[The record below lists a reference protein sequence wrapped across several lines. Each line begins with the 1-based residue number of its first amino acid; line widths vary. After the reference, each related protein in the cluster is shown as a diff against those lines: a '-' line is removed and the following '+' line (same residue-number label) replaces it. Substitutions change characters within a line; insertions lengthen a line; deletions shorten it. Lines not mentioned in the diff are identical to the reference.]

1 MFLASQL
8 IEISQRF
15 QPDIEDLQV
24 LLQEEGLPV
33 RSAECL
39 RELSGRLES
48 DPSFRRDV
56 AFLIRSMLGRE
67 RDEFGSMEAL
77 GVLVVAAA
85 GTRLGLD
92 TPVEQQSMR
101 ELLRFVIQQRRPAAA
116 ATVRR
121 DAVEVERHGDEA
133 VAISPQLDTRRELPS
148 PDATVVAAEPV
159 LAHSRLRAGAERFSR
174 RRSAGFHPGW
184 IAAMVAVL
192 VIVVGGLLIR
202 RDDSKATTRQISGL
216 APAPSAASPAV
227 PAAAA
232 PVERVVLP
240 PQVQPTHASRRAL
253 RRATRTHAERIEA
266 SIPPRVATNTP
277 EGIERTEP
285 PQNGPRLNPPASPSM
300 SAPARPHQEVAV
312 VSPPAGVARQRS
324 ASGSADVSKVF
335 AHPDAAATQADS
347 QVPPPVFHPK
357 DPVLIARNSP
367 PAAAVKPEV
376 RGMVHIGSTGPMAS
390 GLIYSPEPTY
400 PAQAIAG
407 GVQGQVKVRAVVGP
421 HGNVIDASIVSG
433 PPLLREAALDAVG
446 RWRFRPYEQD
456 GEPVTVATT
465 AILDFEI
472 PSKK

>member
-8 IEISQRF
+8 IEISQCF
-15 QPDIEDLQV
+15 QPDVEDLQV
-24 LLQEEGLPV
+24 LLQEEEIPV

-39 RELSGRLES
+39 QELSNRLES
-48 DPSFRRDV
+48 DPRFRRDV
-56 AFLIRSMLGRE
+56 GFLIRSMLGRE

-85 GTRLGLD
+85 GTHQPLD
-92 TPVEQQSMR
+92 TPVQQQLMR

-116 ATVRR
+116 AAMRS
-121 DAVEVERHGDEA
+121 DAVEAERPIATATG
-133 VAISPQLDTRRELPS
+133 ISPQFATRPELPL
-148 PDATVVAAEPV
+148 PAPPMAAAPEPVVVPPAPREAEP
-159 LAHSRLRAGAERFSR
+159 FSR
-174 RRSAGFHPGW
+174 RAPAGFRSGW
-184 IAAMVAVL
+184 IAAMVALL
-192 VIVVGGLLIR
+192 VIVVAGLLIR
-202 RDDSKATTRQISGL
+202 RDDSKATTRQISAL
-216 APAPSAASPAV
+216 APAPSAASPASPV
-227 PAAAA
+227 AGAPADRAIL
-232 PVERVVLP
+232 PSP
-240 PQVQPTHASRRAL
+240 PQSTHTSRKPL
-253 RRATRTHAERIEA
+253 RRAVRPHSEPPEA
-266 SIPPRVATNTP
+266 TMPVTVAANTP
-277 EGIERTEP
+277 KMVERAEP
-285 PQNGPRLNPPASPSM
+285 SQAGPKLNPMSPSM
-300 SAPARPHQEVAV
+300 SAPARPRQELAV

-335 AHPDAAATQADS
+335 AHPDAAAAQAES

-376 RGMVHIGSTGPMAS
+376 QGTVHIGSTGPMAS
-390 GLIYSPEPTY
+390 GLIYSPEPAY

-456 GEPVTVATT
+456 GEPVTIATT

-472 PSKK
+472 PSRK